1 MKDAADIIL
10 YEHMIW
16 DIKPKS
22 IIEIGTA
29 QGGNFT
35 KFTLC
40 KSTSYMKYR
49 FILA

>member
-1 MKDAADIIL
+1 MKDAADIII

-29 QGGNFT
+29 QGGYAH
-35 KFTLC
+35 KFSVDFHTPL
-40 KSTSYMKYR
+40 KL
-49 FILA
+49 FLFWEN